1 MLNLKKII
9 SSIADVGQKLF
20 KKSNIKKNDLESIL
34 LLCDDLLSNKG
45 AVFGITV
52 ARDITSLYQELSSE
66 NKLNFFKKLNEKYKP
81 SHTKVGEAISLYLKS
96 QNEKNLSLLFKVAE
110 GKRRELFRRMN
121 MAPNGT
127 AIIVALREDL
137 IRILKDNKE
146 LSELD
151 NDLRHLFRAWFNP
164 GFLKLAKITWDTKA
178 AVLEKITWDTKAA
191 VLEKIIKYERVHQ
204 MKDMNE
210 LKRRLG
216 EDRRFFSYF
225 HPALEDE
232 PIIFVQVALTKGLGK
247 SIQELMKPSSG
258 DIKNYDTATFY
269 SISNCQDGLSRVTL
283 GNFLIKR
290 VVYEIQEELSH
301 IKNFGTLSPIP
312 GFVSWF
318 SYLDESKIKNIIRNI
333 SDQNLDFL
341 RSKDL
346 KIGDSRIIKNKDAII
361 KLVAHYLINEKNQK
375 GLPLNDVSR
384 FHLGNGAIVE
394 DIAVNANISETGFK
408 RSYGIMVNYLYELK
422 NIEKNHEDYMNSNK
436 VIVSDKIKKYL

>member
-1 MLNLKKII
+1 MLNLKRII

-20 KKSNIKKNDLESIL
+20 KKSNIKKDDLESIL

-52 ARDITSLYQELSSE
+52 ARDITNLYQELSNE

-127 AIIVALREDL
+127 SIIVSLREDL
-137 IRILKDNKE
+137 LKFLDVAQD
-146 LSELD
+146 LVPLD
-151 NDLRHLFRAWFNP
+151 NDLKHLFKAWFNP
-164 GFLKLAKITWDTKA
+164 GFLKLKKITWDTKA
-178 AVLEKITWDTKAA
+178 AVLEKIM
-191 VLEKIIKYERVHQ
+191 KYERVHHI
-204 MKDMNE
+204 KDLNE

-232 PIIFVQVALTKGLGK
+232 PIIFVQVALTKSLGK
-247 SIQELMKPSSG
+247 SIQEIMKPLING
-258 DIKNYDTATFY
+258 DQKNDTATFY
-269 SISNCQDGLSRVTL
+269 SISNCHEGLSRVTL

-290 VVYEIQEELSH
+290 VIYEIQEELPH

-312 GFVSWF
+312 GFAQWF
-318 SYLDESKIKNIIRNI
+318 SYLEENKLKTIMGNFKHD
-333 SDQNLDFL
+333 LAFL
-341 RSKDL
+341 KSSDL
-346 KIGDSRIIKNKDAII
+346 KIGDTRIIENKEELT

-375 GLPLNDVSR
+375 GLPINDVTR
-384 FHLGNGAIVE
+384 FHLGNGAIIE
-394 DIAVNANISETGFK
+394 DIAINANVSDTGFK
-408 RSYGIMVNYLYELK
+408 RSFGIMVNYLYELES
-422 NIEKNHEDYMNSNK
+422 IEKNHEDYMTNNKVALSNK
-436 VIVSDKIKKYL
+436 LKKYL

>member
-1 MLNLKKII
+1 MFNLKQII
-9 SSIADVGQKLF
+9 SSIADAGQKLF
-20 KKSNIKKNDLESIL
+20 SIKNIKKNDLESIMS
-34 LLCDDLLSNKG
+34 LCDDLISHKG
-45 AVFGITV
+45 AAFGITV
-52 ARDITSLYQELSSE
+52 ARDITELYQTLSPE
-66 NKLNFFKKLNEKYKP
+66 NKLLFFKQINEKYKP
-81 SHTKVGEAISLYLKS
+81 SFKKVNEAIENYTKS
-96 QNEKNLSLLFKVAE
+96 QNDRTLSDLSKVSE
-110 GKRRELFRRMN
+110 GNRRELFRRMN

-137 IRILKDNKE
+137 LKILKLNKE

-164 GFLKLAKITWDTKA
+164 GFLKLT
-178 AVLEKITWDTKAA
+178 KITWDTKAA

-204 MKDMNE
+204 IKDMNE

-247 SIQELMKPSSG
+247 SVQELMKPSSN
-258 DIKNYDTATFY
+258 DKKKYDTATFY
-269 SISNCQDGLSRVTL
+269 SISNCQEGLSRVTL

-290 VVYEIQEELSH
+290 VVYEIQEELPH

-312 GFVSWF
+312 GFADWF
-318 SYLDESKIKNIIRNI
+318 SYLEESKIKNILGDLTN
-333 SDQNLDFL
+333 QNVSFL
-341 RSKDL
+341 KSKDM
-346 KIGDSRIIKNKDAII
+346 KIGDNRIVENKEAII
-361 KLVAHYLINEKNQK
+361 KLVAHYIINEKNKK
-375 GLPLNDVSR
+375 GLPINDVSR

-394 DIAVNANISETGFK
+394 DIVVNANISETGFK
-408 RSYGIMVNYLYELK
+408 RSYGVMVNYLYELK
-422 NIEKNHEDYMNSNK
+422 NIEKNHEDYMNNNK